1 MAGLE
6 NILNKI
12 IKYAEDKAQ
21 SIIKDAEE
29 KRVSIIE
36 NRKEDGKHLANKID
50 EISKREREDILKRSK
65 SSAELKSRD
74 DILAEK
80 NRIIDEVLEK
90 VIKELENLSEDDY
103 VKFVKNNLKDV
114 DVKGGTIDVPKKYR
128 DAIKNANLGFDI
140 SDKDIDSGF
149 VLNKENLVYNGD
161 FRSLVKSEREDLEKY
176 LAEKLFS

>member
-12 IKYAEDKAQ
+12 IKDAEDKAQ

-114 DVKGGTIDVPKKYR
+114 DVKGSTIDVPKKYR
-128 DAIKNANLGFDI
+128 NAIKNANLGFDI
-140 SDKDIDSGF
+140 SDKDIESGF